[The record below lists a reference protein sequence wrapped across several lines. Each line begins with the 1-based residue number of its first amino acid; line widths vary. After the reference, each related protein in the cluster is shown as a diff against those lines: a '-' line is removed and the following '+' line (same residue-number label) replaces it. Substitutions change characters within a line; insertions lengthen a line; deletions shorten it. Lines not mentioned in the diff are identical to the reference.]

1 MQFPMRLLLIV
12 MPMGDEALE
21 GEGIDEAGRW
31 ECLVVRKRL
40 FVNGIQAVEEIAY
53 ASHDPLLLLL

>member
-40 FVNGIQAVEEIAY
+40 FVNGIG
-53 ASHDPLLLLL
+53 PWKR